1 MKRKALSS
9 GLAGLVTA
17 AVAAVVIPLAGGSP
31 ATAAPGSP
39 TVPQPGD
46 VVFTENFENGLASG
60 QVTTLLDYAGATGMT
75 YTAEGEW
82 ALPTAWNGIVLD
94 PTSTDPDIAATGAA
108 GGYAQMRALAQSLG
122 GLNGGG
128 NGNHAV
134 TAYTAGDPGP
144 DLIEFAT
151 EGPIAPTSPVSNR
164 FLTFSVNVASINCFA
179 TDPLFNFF
187 FDDGT
192 TEIPLND
199 DVINACANGDGAS
212 TFIAD
217 APVLWTAAANP
228 SVVLRNAN
236 GSGGG
241 NDHAY
246 DDIRVLDVSPQL
258 DKQFVPAVTSA
269 GSTARVRFTVT
280 NTDELAA
287 KPGWSF
293 TDGLPLP
300 IAADPNFATT
310 CTDGAITAGG
320 GAGDTSI
327 SLAGDLDAGQTHC
340 TFEFDVVT
348 PSDAEEGDN
357 WTNGPGDLSDV
368 VGLKPPAPAT
378 VAIGERLF
386 GECAD
391 LVTFDSG
398 PESWRV
404 ASTSNGTTPNA
415 GFPDPI
421 GWSATE
427 GNPGGALTT
436 NDVDGTWTEI
446 WSPELAAN
454 GFTAD
459 YSFLDGEL
467 MQFDYRNDTGIGFNL
482 YLSIRGNNG
491 DQIWYNFAP
500 QITDSQAWNRVR
512 VPMDAAEWHTGF
524 SGSTGTDLS
533 SPAPTQA
540 EFEAILG
547 SVERFVVSAEGRV
560 GQDLTF
566 LDNFGQPCDDLGDA
580 PASYG
585 TQHGPQN
592 GPSHRIEGF
601 DPASGTAPLMLG
613 SVVDIEDDGAP
624 SADADGDDTAGTD
637 DEDAVALPIA
647 VRSGEQ
653 TTATVQVTNTSA
665 TPATLAGWLDL
676 NDDGVFQAGERV
688 TVPVPASSGTA
699 DYAVTFPVMAS
710 EAETFARFR
719 VFSGTVAEPLPTG
732 PANGGE
738 VEDHVVEIADPAMT
752 LEKSATLSDSNGNNV
767 ADVGEAVSY
776 SFTVENTGN
785 VTLTDIAID
794 DPRLTD
800 LPDPA
805 LASLAPGQT
814 ETVGPYTYWVTQPDV
829 DAGEV
834 YNSATASGTDPWGDE
849 TDTPPSEVTVPTPE
863 RVPGLSVTKSGQ
875 LDDRNGNGLADA
887 GEKITY
893 SFDVRNTGNV
903 TMRDISVVDSKV
915 TGLTPNDFDLVPA
928 ASQVVTAD
936 PYTVTRDDVARGSV
950 DNVATATGTDPMGG
964 QLTSP
969 ESRVS
974 TRTAGSDLPST
985 GSDVG
990 LWAAGL
996 GLLLLL
1002 AGGGAAYAG
1011 RPRRQGQHV

>member
-1 MKRKALSS
+1 MKRNALSS
-9 GLAGLVTA
+9 GMAGLLTA
-17 AVAAVVIPLAGGSP
+17 AVAAVALPLAGGSP
-31 ATAAPGSP
+31 AIAAPGTP

-60 QVTTLLDYAGATGMT
+60 QVTTLLDYVGASGAT
-75 YTAEGEW
+75 YTAEGSW
-82 ALPTAWNGIVLD
+82 ALPTDWNGIVLD
-94 PTSTDPDIAATGAA
+94 PTSTDTDIAATGAG

-128 NGNHAV
+128 NANHAV

-144 DLIEFAT
+144 DLVEFAT
-151 EGPIAPTSPVSNR
+151 EGPIAPTSPVTNR

-179 TDPLFNFF
+179 TDPLFNFY

-258 DKQFVPAVTSA
+258 DKQFIPAVTSA

-348 PSDAEEGDN
+348 PSDAEEDDS

-378 VAIGERLF
+378 VTIGERLF
-386 GECAD
+386 GQCAD

-404 ASTSNGTTPNA
+404 ASTTNGTTPNA
-415 GFPDPI
+415 GYPQPI
-421 GWSATE
+421 GWSASE
-427 GNPGGALTT
+427 GNPGGTLTT
-436 NDVDGTWTEI
+436 NDVDGQWTEI
-446 WSPELAAN
+446 WSPELASN

-467 MQFDYRNDTGIGFNL
+467 MQFDYRNDTGIDFNL

-491 DQIWYNFAP
+491 DQIWFNFAP

-524 SGSTGTDLS
+524 STSTGTNLS

-547 SVERFVVSAEGRV
+547 SVERFVVSAEGQV

-580 PASYG
+580 PSSYG
-585 TQHGPQN
+585 TSWDGEN

-601 DPASGTAPLMLG
+601 DPATGTAPLMLG
-613 SVVDIEDDGAP
+613 STVDIEDDGAP

-653 TTATVQVTNTSA
+653 TTATVQVTNNSA

-699 DYAVTFPVMAS
+699 DYAVTFPVMAT

-719 VFSGTVAEPLPTG
+719 VFSGTVADPLPTG

-752 LEKSATLSDSNGNNV
+752 LEKSATLSDSNGNDV

-814 ETVGPYTYWVTQPDV
+814 ETVGPYTYWVTQADV

-863 RVPGLSVTKSGQ
+863 RVPGLSVIKSGK
-875 LDDRNGNGLADA
+875 LDDRNGNGLADV

-915 TGLTPNDFDLVPA
+915 TGLTPHDFDLVPA
-928 ASQVVTAD
+928 GSQVVTAD

-974 TRTAGSDLPST
+974 TKTAGSDLPST